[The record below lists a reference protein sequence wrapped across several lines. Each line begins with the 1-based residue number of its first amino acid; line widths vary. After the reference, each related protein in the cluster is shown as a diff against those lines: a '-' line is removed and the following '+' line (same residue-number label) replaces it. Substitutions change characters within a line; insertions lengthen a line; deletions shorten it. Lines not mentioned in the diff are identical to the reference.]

1 MCMWSEEEHWQDYM
15 AERCNDAL
23 CRLSREDEEYD
34 SGVRRRAV
42 LAEKIKDA
50 LTGKGD
56 LLLSET
62 ERNALY
68 ECFAEYYGSDG
79 MAELIACYRE
89 GFGDALR
96 IVIETGALPEQ
107 K

>member
-1 MCMWSEEEHWQDYM
+1 MCMWSEGENWQDYM
-15 AERCNDAL
+15 AGRCNDAL
-23 CRLSREDEEYD
+23 CRLRREDEEYD

-56 LLLSET
+56 LLLSEA

-68 ECFAEYYGSDG
+68 ECFAEYCSSDG
-79 MAELIACYRE
+79 MVELIACYRE